1 VGADWSAST
10 SFTHSSAP
18 STSAGRTWRISSPE
32 PTPLPSVCRG
42 TKADNQD
49 EDTAAEA
56 AVKVD
61 TMVMLS

>member
-1 VGADWSAST
+1 MKDAKPKTTQVGRGDEG
-10 SFTHSSAP
+10 P
-18 STSAGRTWRISSPE
+18 LSSPE

-42 TKADNQD
+42 AESEKQN
-49 EDTAAEA
+49 TAAGA